1 MKEKRWLGTQ
11 KYEIHCFYCGGFHI
25 TGNCPQV
32 VKAMNGWKY
41 DRSCPETGH
50 IKIVPNGDEYPTVL
64 AFNGY
69 HYRVVG
75 LWGIPGKLLWLELQ
89 RFYGDTIVAA
99 TFCPDELMEMDLG
112 MSDDEQLSAWLG
124 GLPFLSVS
132 PPEFNGS
139 EAEVDVKT
147 TTTDALAEAAE
158 EVLKELEDAHH
169 QDIVSSRTTKA
180 LEAALAALKAMEG

>member
-1 MKEKRWLGTQ
+1 MKERRLGT
-11 KYEIHCFYCGGFHI
+11 KNDCGGFH
-25 TGNCPQV
+25 GNCPHV
-32 VKAMNGWKY
+32 VKAMNGWEY

-75 LWGIPGKLLWLELQ
+75 LWGIPGRLLWLELE

-124 GLPFLSVS
+124 GLPFLSDI
-132 PPEFNGS
+132 S

-147 TTTDALAEAAE
+147 TTGETL
-158 EVLKELEDAHH
+158 
-169 QDIVSSRTTKA
+169 
-180 LEAALAALKAMEG
+180 